1 MKYPSG
7 IIKKNT
13 KDVNYANRGM
23 ALESDINS
31 TNQFYLIHDIA
42 VIHKKPTPIQV
53 NKVDYPSRY
62 EAVIKEAHYR
72 VPSTTDYNGIYKGK
86 YIDFEAKETQNRTA
100 FPLSN
105 IHKHQ
110 IKHLESIIKHKGI
123 GFIIVSFTKIN
134 KIYLL
139 KGEDLL
145 NFINNNSRKSI
156 PLDYFAKNGHELKYK
171 INPRID
177 YLEVLDEIYRG
188 EFNE

>member
-7 IIKKNT
+7 IKKKIT

-23 ALESDINS
+23 ALEDDINRS
-31 TNQFYLIHDIA
+31 NQFYLIHDIA

-53 NKVDYPSRY
+53 NKVDYKSRCD
-62 EAVIKEAHYR
+62 AVIKEAHYKI
-72 VPSTTDYNGIYKGK
+72 PSTTDYNGIYKGK
-86 YIDFEAKETQNRTA
+86 YLDFEAKETQNKTA
-100 FPLSN
+100 FPLMN
-105 IHKHQ
+105 IHNHQ
-110 IKHLESIIKHKGI
+110 IKHLESIIRHKGI

-139 KGEDLL
+139 KGEHLI

-156 PLDYFAKNGHELKYK
+156 PLSYFEEYGYELKYN

-177 YLEVLDEIYRG
+177 YLKALDIVYRG
-188 EFNE
+188 ELNE